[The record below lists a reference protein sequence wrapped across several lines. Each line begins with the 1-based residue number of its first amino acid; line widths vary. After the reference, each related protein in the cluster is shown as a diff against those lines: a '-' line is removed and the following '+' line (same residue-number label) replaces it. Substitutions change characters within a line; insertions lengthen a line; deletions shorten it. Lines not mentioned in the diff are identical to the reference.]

1 MKKDDKDNQDVI
13 DYGRTAGRQ
22 NTVEEDGKPVTGEL
36 TPAVLMFGILIGIAF
51 FAVLIW
57 GFIVV
62 FGT

>member
-1 MKKDDKDNQDVI
+1 MFNKKNDQNKE
-13 DYGRTAGRQ
+13 DYNNTAGRQ
-22 NTVEEDGKPVTGEL
+22 QPVEENGAPPTDEL
-36 TPAVLMFGILIGIAF
+36 TPAVLMFGIVIGIAF

>member
-1 MKKDDKDNQDVI
+1 MNNEQKDQNKE
-13 DYGRTAGRQ
+13 DYQRVAGRQ
-22 NTVEEDGKPVTGEL
+22 QPTEEDGKTPTGEL
-36 TPAVLMFGILIGIAF
+36 TPAVLMFGLLIGIAF